1 MLRAPSTRLAPL
13 LAAALLVLG
22 CERPRDGVARA
33 TPRPPDLPHAPAP
46 ARAQQVVVEEF
57 EVPGDLPAYVL
68 RGASG
73 SARMVFLHGMCGHGQ
88 GYVQAFQFAAARRGT
103 VVALSGDHACGTDP
117 AWRTWTQ
124 DVERIDARI
133 RAAFDALGQPLAA
146 GDGVVLI
153 GMSQGALRAE
163 VLAQRFPDR
172 YTHAIF
178 MGSPRPPRPAAVRRL
193 RGAVV
198 MAGEHEGTW
207 VAARGAEA
215 LERVGVPASF
225 IAIPGA
231 QHAQLLDGERIM
243 GEALDWLWA
252 NAREKPSP
260 S

>member
-1 MLRAPSTRLAPL
+1 MVRILSPRLAPL
-13 LAAALLVLG
+13 LAAVALAVG
-22 CERPRDGVARA
+22 CERPRDEVARA
-33 TPRPPDLPHAPAP
+33 TPRPPDPPGASAPP
-46 ARAQQVVVEEF
+46 PQQQVVVEAF
-57 EVPGDLPAYVL
+57 DVPGDLPAYVL

-88 GYVQAFQFAAARRGT
+88 GYVQAFQFAAAKKGT
-103 VVALSGDHACGTDP
+103 VVALSGDTACGADP
-117 AWRTWTQ
+117 AWRTWTM
-124 DVERIDARI
+124 DVDRIDARI
-133 RAAFDALGQPLAA
+133 RSAFDALGLPVAA
-146 GDGVVLI
+146 DEGVVLI

-163 VLAQRFPDR
+163 ALAQRFPDR

-215 LERVGVPASF
+215 LERAGVPSSF

-231 QHAQLLDGERIM
+231 QHAQLLEGERVM

-252 NAREKPSP
+252 NARERPGPS
-260 S
+260 